1 MNAASS
7 RKPRALLIGPLPR
20 PGQAIGGAQ
29 VSFRELCERFR
40 ASGTFVIDVL
50 DTTRD
55 ATYTRGWR
63 RKANDAVA
71 LARVLAALLVRGRS
85 ADVVMFNASV
95 NGLMSAGPWV
105 QRACRWIARPLV
117 VRAFGGALDLA
128 QQKASPAQRKN
139 LTGILNSSALV
150 LLQTEQLCAHFAG
163 SGTLRRL
170 PTTRPSPSSP
180 APARSTCRRFLFL
193 GQLRPEKGFDEALRA
208 LELCPPDCTLDL
220 YGPELP
226 TTDVARL
233 RSQPRARWHGELRH
247 DQVPQILA
255 EHDALL
261 FPSHYD
267 GEGLPGAIVEAM
279 QSGMPVI
286 ATSWRALPEIV
297 HDRRNGLLVPV
308 GDVDALASA
317 MTLLHDDPLLFR
329 ELCSG
334 ALITGRELDST
345 RWHSQLESWLLD
357 LCPHTAPL
365 PAPNPH
371 CSEVSP

>member
-1 MNAASS
+1 MTPANP

-20 PGQAIGGAQ
+20 PGQPIGGAQ
-29 VSFRELCERFR
+29 VSFRELCDRFR
-40 ASGTFVIDVL
+40 ASGTFEIDVL

-63 RKANDAVA
+63 RKANDLVA
-71 LARVLAALLVRGRS
+71 AARVLSALLLRGRR

-95 NGLMSAGPWV
+95 NGLLSAGPWV
-105 QRACRWIARPLV
+105 RRICSRLGRPLV

-128 QQKASPAQRKN
+128 QANASPAQRKR
-139 LTGILNSSALV
+139 LTRLLDSSAVV

-163 SGTLRRL
+163 AGTLRRL
-170 PTTRPSPSSP
+170 PTTRPCPPPTARASS
-180 APARSTCRRFLFL
+180 RCRRFLFL
-193 GQLRPEKGFDEALRA
+193 GQLRPEKGFEDALRA

-226 TTDVARL
+226 STDVARL
-233 RSQPRARWHGELRH
+233 RSTPRATWHGELAH
-247 DQVPQILA
+247 DQVQRVLS

-261 FPSHYD
+261 FPSRYE
-267 GEGLPGAIVEAM
+267 GEGLPGAIVEAL

-286 ATSWRALPEIV
+286 ATRWRALPELV
-297 HDRRNGLLVPV
+297 NDRHNGLLVPV
-308 GDVDALASA
+308 GDVDALAKA
-317 MTLLHDDPLLFR
+317 MTRLHDDAQLFR

-334 ALITGRELDST
+334 AHLSGREYDST
-345 RWHSQLESWLLD
+345 RWHCQLEGWLLD
-357 LCPHTAPL
+357 LCPHNAPL
-365 PAPNPH
+365 PASNPH